1 MNVSQ
6 IILIS
11 NYLPDKQESM
21 RKYALNL
28 RQGLSSQ
35 RIPVKLWNPPVFF
48 AKGWK
53 STTTGIGKW
62 LGYLD
67 KWVLFPAILRLRLL
81 RPEYRKKTVF
91 FHICDHS
98 NAPYLAS
105 LPPSRT
111 GITCHDV
118 LAIRGALGYQDA
130 YCTASK
136 TGVILQ
142 KWILKN
148 LLSANRLASVSQFT
162 MKQLYALSTSA
173 NHQLDKKWKVVH
185 NSFNAP
191 FAPMQRLKCIP
202 HLDRCGIPS
211 NKPYVL
217 HVGSALPR
225 KNREMVVNMVHAVGN
240 QWKGLICF
248 AGQPIDAALA
258 GHIKNLGLSDR
269 VISVVK
275 PDHQTLVALY
285 SACEAFIFPSLSE
298 GFGWPLIEAQAC
310 GAPVVAS
317 DIEPMPEI
325 SNGTA
330 LHADPLDKKAFAEA
344 FLKVLQPSVRARLIQ
359 QGFENCKR
367 FDNDLLIKEFID
379 LYKE

>member
-6 IILIS
+6 IILIG
-11 NYLPDKQESM
+11 NYPPDKQESM
-21 RKYALNL
+21 RKYAANL
-28 RQGLSSQ
+28 LQGLESQ
-35 RIPVKLWNPPVFF
+35 QIRVKLWNPPTFF

-53 STTTGIGKW
+53 STTAGIGKW

-67 KWVLFPAILRLRLL
+67 KWIVFPVILRLRLL
-81 RPEYRKKTVF
+81 HAEYRKETVF

-105 LPPSRT
+105 LPLLRT

-118 LAIRGALGYQDA
+118 LAIRGALGYADA
-130 YCTASK
+130 YCPASK

-148 LLSANRLASVSQFT
+148 LLTAKRIACVSQFT
-162 MKQLYALSTSA
+162 MNQLLALSTTGKYQSG
-173 NHQLDKKWKVVH
+173 KKWKVVY
-185 NSFNAP
+185 NSFNAS
-191 FAPMQRLKCIP
+191 FTPMPQSECMPYLK
-202 HLDRCGIPS
+202 RCGIPS
-211 NKPYVL
+211 DKPYVL

-225 KNREMVVNMVHAVGN
+225 KNRKMVADMIDAVGN
-240 QWKGLICF
+240 QWDGLICF
-248 AGQPIDAALA
+248 AGQPIDEALA
-258 GHIKNLGLSDR
+258 RHIASLGLRDR

-285 SACEAFIFPSLSE
+285 NACEAFIFPSLSE

-317 DIEPMPEI
+317 DIEPMPEV

-330 LHADPLDKKAFAEA
+330 LHSDPLDKEAFAAA
-344 FLKVLQPSVRARLIQ
+344 FLQVLQPSIRARLIQ
-359 QGFENCKR
+359 EGFENCKR
-367 FDNDLLIKEFID
+367 FDNDVLIKEFID
-379 LYKE
+379 LYRE